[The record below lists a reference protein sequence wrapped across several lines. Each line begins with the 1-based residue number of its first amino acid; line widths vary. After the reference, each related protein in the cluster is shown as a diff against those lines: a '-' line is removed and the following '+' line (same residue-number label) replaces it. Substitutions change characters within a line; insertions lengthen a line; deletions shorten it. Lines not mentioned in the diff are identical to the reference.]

1 MTKLMKLDHFVSIT
15 AGLFGAA
22 ILCLAFFVSLPV
34 VAAQTGSVSDPYFER
49 GLALVRHN
57 CGGCHAVESKGD
69 SAHPDAPPFRDL
81 LQRYPIDALEESF
94 IDSIYS
100 QHPDMPVF
108 SVTRDQLD
116 AILYYIAV
124 IQSD

>member
-1 MTKLMKLDHFVSIT
+1 MTTRFKSDHFFSSR
-15 AGLFGAA
+15 AGLCGTVAF
-22 ILCLAFFVSLPV
+22 CLALFTSIPV
-34 VAAQTGSVSDPYFER
+34 AEAQNSSVSDPYFER

-57 CGGCHAVESKGD
+57 CGACHAVESKGN
-69 SAHPDAPPFRDL
+69 STHPDAPPFRDL

-108 SVTRDQLD
+108 TVTQDQLD
-116 AILYYIAV
+116 VILYYIAV

>member
-1 MTKLMKLDHFVSIT
+1 MTELLKSDHLGATLI
-15 AGLFGAA
+15 GLFGMAVF
-22 ILCLAFFVSLPV
+22 CLALFASIP
-34 VAAQTGSVSDPYFER
+34 ATEAQSSSASDPYFER

-57 CGGCHAVESKGD
+57 CGACHAVESTGG
-69 SAHPDAPPFRDL
+69 STHPDAPPFRDL

-108 SVTRDQLD
+108 SVTSEQLD